1 MDEAGRLLAVLLS
14 PGQASD
20 HRYAPCLAVEAA
32 KHELSVVMGD
42 KGYDSSSL
50 RDFLARLSIEAI
62 IPTRRNRLIRPAFDK
77 TRYKQRNAIERFIG
91 ALKENRRV
99 ATRYD
104 KRADHYEGFIVLAA
118 LKNWL
123 KSFC

>member
-1 MDEAGRLLAVLLS
+1 VLLS

-32 KHELSVVMGD
+32 KHEMSVVMGD